1 MISPF
6 LNGGGR
12 GVRREGGV
20 RVEISA
26 CGLPSR
32 LAFTPITQL
41 LKNYFDL
48 IVFSCGPQIFLTKGN
63 PWLQAILKS
72 LLNRIN
78 LINFFFT
85 KQKARTTCYTC
96 TCYFLFPISFLIIDI
111 ILFMRF
117 SRVQSQSRRSL
128 DGTSQRPC
136 PNSLE
141 Q

>member
-1 MISPF
+1 MKGVGEWDGMWCGMGSLFDQELSTFLYYSP
-6 LNGGGR
+6 LP
-12 GVRREGGV
+12 
-20 RVEISA
+20 
-26 CGLPSR
+26 GLPY
-32 LAFTPITQL
+32 LAWYSSTT
-41 LKNYFDL
+41 
-48 IVFSCGPQIFLTKGN
+48 VSFSCGPQIFLTEGN